1 MKSPFNKIIGP
12 EGEWID
18 GKGFTKPEVVDENEL
33 SEREEFAF
41 RCLNAAVNLY
51 GVVTAR
57 EFCDIYNGYAVEHST
72 SVAAALD
79 EREAVEIARR
89 LLQNIAEKDDSE
101 LFDILSEDAWYS
113 LWQDDKTG
121 EWLFVYEDMTDEAT
135 DAEGDAAAH
144 AQALRQ
150 VAHRIN
156 EARSEFVDVP
166 FRILPEKTFL
176 LYEDPNGDEETPEA
190 KSLIKF
196 FKKEYG
202 IPKSAAEFYV
212 WSIVAHLRVNT
223 ASLSEALAFIDNECD
238 FAPEGPD
245 GLRRLVEALS
255 PVVNT
260 TRTWQYRGHTQRE
273 MYELGKVEKFSREEF
288 PDYFGVYG
296 KKRDDYYDD
305 DADDEYYDDDGDD
318 LGDPIDVDELP
329 PAKFTGPV
337 DFKFVKDAARREK
350 ALYDYEGVR
359 IVTRDFVR
367 HVVVPESTQQE
378 RRDAAKRL
386 GIRIDEKSG
395 LILDP
400 NLDMVAGDFATMMDD
415 QHGEPAI
422 KRVLKRKDKLENKYD
437 RAAAEY
443 YENYRYTW
451 LEVLAVKSGIGMK
464 CRDLLTGEELFL
476 METSFSKGD
485 VKGMTVCAGIAPM
498 GSFYLSLGVIH
509 PSNFENPATIL
520 KIVLTHLG
528 LQTELPIKLSFAD
541 QARFAA
547 ETIRRINANGR
558 FNAIVY
564 GCADN

>member
-1 MKSPFNKIIGP
+1 MKNPFDRIIGP
-12 EGEWID
+12 NGEWHD
-18 GKGFTKPEVVDENEL
+18 DAVAEEPEVVDEGVAADGL
-33 SEREEFAF
+33 SEREEFVL

-89 LLQNIAEKDDSE
+89 LLENIAEKDDSE
-101 LFDILSEDAWYS
+101 LFDILSEDAWFS

-135 DAEGDAAAH
+135 ETEGDAAAH
-144 AQALRQ
+144 AQALRH

-156 EARSEFVDVP
+156 ETRSEFVDVP

-190 KSLIKF
+190 NSLIKF
-196 FKKEYG
+196 LKKEYG

-359 IVTRDFVR
+359 NVTRAFVR

-422 KRVLKRKDKLENKYD
+422 KRILKRKDKLENKYD

-498 GSFYLSLGVIH
+498 GSVYLSLGVIH

-547 ETIRRINANGR
+547 ETIRRINANGWFGR
-558 FNAIVY
+558 MNF
-564 GCADN
+564 G